1 VSSLRLS
8 NGSQGK
14 ILEETSR
21 GGCPCPISSNVD
33 GGGRILSVFP
43 IFFYLIMK
51 IVQEY
56 TKISTISI
64 KAFKTE
70 LLNKFNSRS
79 PCFTASSSQKHWC
92 HLYDSTIY
100 NCHASLRL

>member
-1 VSSLRLS
+1 MVAR
-8 NGSQGK
+8 GK
-14 ILEETSR
+14 FWKKRPE
-21 GGCPCPISSNVD
+21 VD
-33 GGGRILSVFP
+33 VLVLFP
-43 IFFYLIMK
+43 VMSMVEAESCRFFLFFYLFMK

-79 PCFTASSSQKHWC
+79 PCFTARKKTKTLMSS
-92 HLYDSTIY
+92 L
-100 NCHASLRL
+100 